1 MNETYRF
8 YNGLLDNEKFICSC
22 DIDDL
27 MGEPMVGTWLNCLS
41 MPTLAIKTYISL
53 NSVLSTMTALNIFVN
68 CIIGRIN
75 LWQLI

>member
-27 MGEPMVGTWLNCLS
+27 MGEPMVGDMVELPINADIGDQDLYIDLRNPSVQPSTPRRL
-41 MPTLAIKTYISL
+41 TL
-53 NSVLSTMTALNIFVN
+53 
-68 CIIGRIN
+68 IG
-75 LWQLI
+75 

>member
-27 MGEPMVGTWLNCLS
+27 MGEPS
-41 MPTLAIKTYISL
+41 A
-53 NSVLSTMTALNIFVN
+53 A
-68 CIIGRIN
+68 GR
-75 LWQLI
+75 QRCEP